1 MKSLDALYN
10 ELYRMRQDAQNSDNR
25 LESKL
30 QETERRI
37 VADVNNL
44 IDHKFE
50 ALSSQWHTGQHNLC
64 QKFERHFE

>member
-50 ALSSQWHTGQHNLC
+50 ALSSQLHTGQHNLG